1 MLVPQ
6 NAEIAKFI
14 TGPITI
20 SLKRPRSFIFHFA
33 LLGFSTRHIKSDF
46 LPRDTAAIYPY
57 PISSIPVQKLD
68 IALHS
73 EFLENIIE

>member
-1 MLVPQ
+1 MGKTWSRGTNSSLPFGV
-6 NAEIAKFI
+6 NVNLNL
-14 TGPITI
+14 PI
-20 SLKRPRSFIFHFA
+20 
-33 LLGFSTRHIKSDF
+33 IKSDF
-46 LPRDTAAIYPY
+46 LPRGTAAIYPY